1 MAKQGL
7 TKSGFKDQIG
17 LKLERTRREEKG
29 KREKKRKKKKK
40 MEEIKQAKV
49 WKQNLCMDSMRL
61 CMNFHA
67 LLVIL
72 LPKSRVFARVSS

>member
-7 TKSGFKDQIG
+7 TKSGFKAQIG

-49 WKQNLCMDSMRL
+49 WNLDFLYGNYFEYGCL
-61 CMNFHA
+61 P
-67 LLVIL
+67 LVWSL
-72 LPKSRVFARVSS
+72 

>member
-49 WKQNLCMDSMRL
+49 WKLNSSMDLWNSKAW
-61 CMNFHA
+61 F
-67 LLVIL
+67 
-72 LPKSRVFARVSS
+72 S